1 MKRLAGQLAIMAAVG
16 GGLIPEAG
24 TPIGGHDQGDGT
36 YHTRCV
42 HPDGRQLLV
51 ITGRGDGWQAG
62 PVRRIVRSGP
72 WSQEIP
78 PGDGRSFRHV
88 RDWLNIHEPGREEP
102 YCGGEPQRQARPLDG
117 RERDILC
124 RVLRD
129 IQTAIREKRHDDLYR
144 VLTWFDQAEVYR
156 LAEVFAVIDPR
167 DD

>member
-1 MKRLAGQLAIMAAVG
+1 MKRQTGQLAVMAAVG
-16 GGLIPEAG
+16 GGLLPEAD
-24 TPIGGHDQGDGT
+24 TPAGGHEQPDGT

-42 HPDGRQLLV
+42 HPDGRQLLI
-51 ITGRGDGWQAG
+51 ITGFGDGWHAG
-62 PVRRIVRSGP
+62 PIRRIVRSGP

-102 YCGGEPQRQARPLDG
+102 YCGGEPMRQPRPLDG

-124 RVLRD
+124 RILRD
-129 IQTAIREKRHDDLYR
+129 IQQAIREKRQDDLYR
-144 VLTWFDQAEVYR
+144 VLRYLDQGETYR
-156 LAEVFAVIDPR
+156 LAEMYSVLDAR